1 MIRNYGKHLEFGKG
15 DIGIHMGDTSDVAL
29 LLFRNLD
36 KPAPIGKLL
45 SGQKRNEEILDTDVV
60 MSFSSTESI
69 DALMKCLNLIRR
81 NFLAVSAQS
90 GVQDLMV

>member
-1 MIRNYGKHLEFGKG
+1 MIRNNGKHLEFGKG

-69 DALMKCLNLIRR
+69 DALMKCLKLIRR